1 MKYWTLLLV
10 SWIPMTPLWA
20 QLAVEIVPDQQ
31 QFLKDEAMPIKVRI
45 TNRSGQTLDFGK
57 EADWLNF
64 SVESK
69 DGFQVLRRK
78 EIVVPGEFS
87 LESAAVATR
96 RVDLAPHFELSNPGR
111 YSIGAT
117 LKMPQWNRE
126 VSSPPVIVEVVR
138 GTKIW
143 EQEFGVPAKEGLPEV
158 RKYILQQAT
167 FRKDL
172 TLYVRITDQEE
183 RQTYRV
189 FAAGRLVSFNHP
201 QAQVDRESKLHLL
214 FQTGARTFIYNVVAP
229 AGDLLLGQ
237 IYDYTGGPS
246 MRLKVHGDG
255 TIFVFGGTPRVKPE
269 EAAALSTPSN
279 TNDVKTIKP

>member
-1 MKYWTLLLV
+1 MKYWTLLLAFC
-10 SWIPMTPLWA
+10 IPMTPLWA

-189 FAAGRLVSFNHP
+189 FATGRLVSFNHP